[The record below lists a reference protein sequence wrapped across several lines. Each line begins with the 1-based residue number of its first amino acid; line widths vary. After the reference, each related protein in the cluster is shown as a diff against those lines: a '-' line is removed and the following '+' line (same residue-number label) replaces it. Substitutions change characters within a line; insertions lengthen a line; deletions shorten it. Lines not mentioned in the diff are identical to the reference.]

1 MRRGPR
7 RPLSAT
13 REAGGTG
20 VGADGS
26 SLPNKAVTWHK
37 TGERATICGMGLPD
51 HHLTEG
57 ELRISSFNPHWKR
70 LIGPFF
76 AFVLIVLAAGAAMY
90 FIPSDFAYAL
100 YARLGIAVI
109 ALILI
114 TIWSLVPYLV
124 WKNTGYVLTTHRFTI
139 STGVLSKSTDEI
151 PMAKVNTVSSDQ
163 TLIERLLGCGTL
175 TVESAGERGQIVL
188 RDIPKIQEVRAQLFK
203 LVEDAADGEID
214 GK

>member
-1 MRRGPR
+1 
-7 RPLSAT
+7 
-13 REAGGTG
+13 
-20 VGADGS
+20 
-26 SLPNKAVTWHK
+26 
-37 TGERATICGMGLPD
+37 MGLPD